1 MERRPLLKSAG
12 CLLIVGVAGC
22 IDQMADASTP
32 DQESTSTSSST
43 TDTPQNPDRVEQ
55 RADVR
60 LRNKT
65 SSKREVTMEV
75 SDSGSKVLEESYT
88 LSSTSQSGSVKNI
101 TKSELRDDT
110 LYTFTFRTEDGLT
123 ATTEYG
129 PDPPSQLRVKI
140 FASEIQL
147 DTVA

>member
-1 MERRPLLKSAG
+1 MERRFLLKGAG
-12 CLLIVGVAGC
+12 CLLTVGVAGC
-22 IDQMADASTP
+22 IDQMADAGTP
-32 DQESTSTSSST
+32 DQESNPSSNST
-43 TDTPQNPDRVEQ
+43 TGTPQNPDGVEQ
-55 RADVR
+55 RADIR

-65 SSKREVTMEV
+65 SSEREITMEV
-75 SDSGSKVLEESYT
+75 SDSDSKVLEGSYS
-88 LSSTSQSGSVKNI
+88 LFSASRSGSVKNI

-140 FASEIQL
+140 FTSEIQL
-147 DTVA
+147 DSVA

>member
-1 MERRPLLKSAG
+1 M
-12 CLLIVGVAGC
+12 
-22 IDQMADASTP
+22 
-32 DQESTSTSSST
+32 
-43 TDTPQNPDRVEQ
+43 PQNSDGVEQ
-55 RADVR
+55 RADIR

-65 SSKREVTMEV
+65 SSEREVTMEV

-88 LSSTSQSGSVKNI
+88 LSSASRSGSVKNI

-129 PDPPSQLRVKI
+129 PDPSSQLRVKI

-147 DTVA
+147 DSVA

>member
-1 MERRPLLKSAG
+1 MEKRSLLKGAG
-12 CLLIVGVAGC
+12 CLLTVGVAGC
-22 IDQMADASTP
+22 TDQMADAGAP
-32 DQESTSTSSST
+32 DQENNPT
-43 TDTPQNPDRVEQ
+43 TDTPQNSDGEEE

-65 SSKREVTMEV
+65 SSERKITMEV
-75 SDSGSKVLEESYT
+75 SDSDSKVLEESHT
-88 LSSTSQSGSVKNI
+88 LSPMFQSGSVKNI

-129 PDPPSQLRVKI
+129 PDTPSQLRVKI
-140 FASEIQL
+140 FTSEIRP
-147 DTVA
+147 DSVA